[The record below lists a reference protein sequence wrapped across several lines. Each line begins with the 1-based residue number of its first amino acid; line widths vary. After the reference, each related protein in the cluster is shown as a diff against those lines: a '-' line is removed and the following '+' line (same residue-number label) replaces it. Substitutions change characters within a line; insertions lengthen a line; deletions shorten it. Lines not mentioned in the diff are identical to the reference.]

1 MDSRNCHKASHKKKE
16 KFEKRAKACFSRKLF
31 SPAKISKRKNP

>member
-1 MDSRNCHKASHKKKE
+1 MHSRNCHKAPQKKQE
-16 KFEKRAKACFSRKLF
+16 KFEKKAKACFSRKLF